1 MDEAKPPPIK
11 IRISSKPSSAPSYS
25 DLGTVS
31 NSQDALKLLL
41 ELESKPPSKETQAEN
56 VIPALLEYYSKESNS
71 AVRAKIVM
79 MLADFSRTPGYDALP
94 LAEDVLRLLAHEK
107 SHKVMSELV
116 KLLNVIGKALAGCTD
131 LHQQLVKA
139 AKENLDDSGHLV
151 RCECLCLI
159 GSLATSEMNI
169 HEDTQEAST
178 SLVLS
183 VQDLLIITPSEG
195 QKLSL
200 SLYKSACAALKDD
213 YEGVRIA
220 ALKLIWTL
228 AHLYPEEMIEL
239 PRSGE
244 EKESIRLVDDG
255 FAQICDM
262 VCTIGV
268 IGVKNVLMFLDD
280 GIAQIL
286 DMVCTIGMIGDK
298 NVTMILDDGIVQIL
312 DMVNDLSVNVRAKAA
327 GLLGSLH
334 SVSVRFLEQTL
345 DKKLMSQL
353 RRKTTAHE
361 RQKEKYA
368 TGEWSSGQK
377 WGDDAPR
384 EDVDPETIS
393 CINQGACGAFVHG
406 LEDEFYE
413 VRTAAVDSLCELATQ
428 SPSFAVLSLDFLV
441 DMFNDEIEAVRLN
454 AINSLRR
461 ISPHIVLR
469 EDQLEIVLSVLD
481 DFSKEI
487 REGLH
492 EALCTIHLSTKSCL
506 NRALQF
512 LLRNLNK
519 YPQDRLSI
527 WNCLKHL
534 GSSHPNLTHSL
545 VPELL
550 GTHPFFDT
558 PEPDMDDP
566 AYIAVMILI
575 FNSTVK
581 SPTMVSLF
589 PDYALRHYSYLRDS
603 IPDLVPAVT
612 HISQAHSPARGLSD
626 VGADQ
631 DLDTLLQSIL
641 SKVKNLEQM
650 EPRSADDLRQ
660 LTICDLQR
668 IGELHPRLA
677 ASAEYA
683 ALYLRC
689 QLLLSKASNSDQ
701 MSLPLNLTSQ
711 QNEETTLAAVE
722 KVLEMTFKL
731 QHLFIGSSLE
741 EQASIFQARLR
752 AWTLQLIVR
761 LREAMVG
768 GSKKHAP
775 TRLCEEY
782 LKKLQLV
789 QRHFSLH
796 QLKPDSFTR
805 ALFSEM
811 HKFDPSKSGIL
822 SKFLPSL
829 LLHHPL
835 PALSLSNMICRSK
848 VTILEPAGGSDNPHR
863 FTARLTLS
871 VPLDVMVE
879 NVEDIHRIQF
889 MVKFPDSEV
898 QLFNPRLSDFRQLGP
913 MKYRILTEIYLTHGL
928 WSEPCQIDL
937 SVVMMY
943 TPKNLQKTATT
954 NANNTSEKRTIPLC
968 EPVKVFLMPKPPKR
982 L

>member
-1 MDEAKPPPIK
+1 MAASTKKRTAEEVTTSITVVDEAKPPPIK

-169 HEDTQEAST
+169 HEETQEAST

-183 VQDLLIITPSEG
+183 VQDLLSMYTTDQDPRVRTAAFQAMLLLHQRG

-255 FAQICDM
+255 FAQIC
-262 VCTIGV
+262 
-268 IGVKNVLMFLDD
+268 
-280 GIAQIL
+280 
-286 DMVCTIGMIGDK
+286 
-298 NVTMILDDGIVQIL
+298 

-928 WSEPCQIDL
+928 WSE
-937 SVVMMY
+937 
-943 TPKNLQKTATT
+943 
-954 NANNTSEKRTIPLC
+954 IPGS
-968 EPVKVFLMPKPPKR
+968 
-982 L
+982 